1 MKRKLFTAPLFI
13 YFATFLI
20 LPLVF
25 LIIVSF
31 STKDDLGNILPIFS
45 LAAYQKILSP
55 TYLKILLSS
64 FKLAFITA
72 VLALFLGYPIAYFI
86 SQMKTKYKRVL
97 LLLMMLPFWISSLLR
112 TYGWMIL
119 LGKEGLIN
127 RFLMAVKLTNQPLDL
142 MYRFESVLVVT
153 LYMLIPFMILSV
165 FNSLDQIDPSYLEA
179 SADLGASKRQTFFNV
194 ILNLSMPGIIR
205 GFALVFIPALSM
217 YFVSDLIGGG
227 QVIFVGNL
235 INTQLSKARNKPQAA
250 ALAIVLLILV
260 IIFLYLTSKIL
271 KKWKG
276 DAREENSSL

>member
-31 STKDDLGNILPIFS
+31 SAKDDLGNILPIFS
-45 LAAYQKILSP
+45 IAAYQKILSP
-55 TYLKILLSS
+55 TYIKILLSS

-72 VLALFLGYPIAYFI
+72 ILALFIGYPIAYFI
-86 SQMKTKYKRVL
+86 SQMKTKYKQVL

-127 RFLMAVKLTNQPLDL
+127 RLLLALKLSKQPLNL

-165 FNSLDQIDPSYLEA
+165 FNSLDQIDLSYLEA

-235 INTQLSKARNKPQAA
+235 INTQMSKARNKPQAA
-250 ALAIVLLILV
+250 ALAIVLLLLV
-260 IIFLYLTSKIL
+260 IIFLYFISKIL

-276 DAREENSSL
+276 DAREENSPF

>member
-31 STKDDLGNILPIFS
+31 SAKDDLGNILPIFS
-45 LAAYQKILSP
+45 IAAYQKILSP
-55 TYLKILLSS
+55 TYIKILLSS

-72 VLALFLGYPIAYFI
+72 ILALFIGYPIAYFI
-86 SQMKTKYKRVL
+86 SQMKTKYKQVL

-127 RFLMAVKLTNQPLDL
+127 RLLLALKLSKQPLNL

-235 INTQLSKARNKPQAA
+235 INTQMSKARNKPQAA
-250 ALAIVLLILV
+250 ALAIVLLLLV
-260 IIFLYLTSKIL
+260 IIFLYFISKIL

-276 DAREENSSL
+276 DAREENSPF

>member
-31 STKDDLGNILPIFS
+31 SAKDDLGNILPIFS
-45 LAAYQKILSP
+45 IAAYQKILSP
-55 TYLKILLSS
+55 TYIKILLSS

-72 VLALFLGYPIAYFI
+72 ILALFIGYPIAYFI

-127 RFLMAVKLTNQPLDL
+127 RLLLALKLSKQPLNL

-179 SADLGASKRQTFFNV
+179 SADLGASKRKTFFNV

-235 INTQLSKARNKPQAA
+235 INTQMSKARNKPQAA
-250 ALAIVLLILV
+250 ALAIVLLLLV
-260 IIFLYLTSKIL
+260 IIFLYFISKIL

-276 DAREENSSL
+276 DAREENSPL

>member
-31 STKDDLGNILPIFS
+31 SAKDDLGNILPIFS
-45 LAAYQKILSP
+45 IAAYQKILSP
-55 TYLKILLSS
+55 TYIKILLSS

-72 VLALFLGYPIAYFI
+72 ILALFIGYPIAYFI
-86 SQMKTKYKRVL
+86 SQMKTKYKQVL

-127 RFLMAVKLTNQPLDL
+127 RLLLALKLSKQPLNL

-179 SADLGASKRQTFFNV
+179 SSDLGASKRQTFFNV

-235 INTQLSKARNKPQAA
+235 INTQMSKARNKPQAA
-250 ALAIVLLILV
+250 ALAIVLLLLV
-260 IIFLYLTSKIL
+260 IIFLYLISKIL

-276 DAREENSSL
+276 DAREENSPF

>member
-127 RFLMAVKLTNQPLDL
+127 RFLMAVKLSNQPLDL

-250 ALAIVLLILV
+250 ALAIVLLLLV
-260 IIFLYLTSKIL
+260 VIFLYFISKVL